1 MKLTQ
6 EDFNKILN
14 TVKISLSEEEEIKLI
29 KDLNQLIEFID
40 TMNEQD
46 SENVEPMAYIHSI
59 KNVYRD
65 DEVTDSISGQ
75 KLHENAPEISDDYY
89 VVPRIIH

>member
-1 MKLTQ
+1 
-6 EDFNKILN
+6 
-14 TVKISLSEEEEIKLI
+14 
-29 KDLNQLIEFID
+29 
-40 TMNEQD
+40 MNEQD